1 MRTSPVPDPPP
12 LSDGVV
18 TLRRRRTTDVRA
30 QAEAAHDPET
40 SRWLDDTPPDP
51 DADPAISLRRTADS
65 FAAGRSATLTVAD
78 ATTDEPLGLVNVQF
92 RSDALATL
100 AYSVF
105 PAARGRGIAGRAVAL
120 ARSWGFGGLGL
131 EELRL
136 EIDPANTSSR
146 RVAEKAGW
154 TLLADELTDR
164 GEQVFSSRRAE
175 RS

>member
-18 TLRRRRTTDVRA
+18 SLRRRRTTDVRS

-40 SRWLDDTPPDP
+40 ARWLDDTPPDP
-51 DADPAISLRRTADS
+51 DADPTISLRRTAAN
-65 FAAGRSATLTVAD
+65 FATGRSATLTVAD

-105 PAARGRGIAGRAVAL
+105 PAARGRGIAGRAVELARTWAFGAL
-120 ARSWGFGGLGL
+120 AL

-136 EIDPANTSSR
+136 EIDPANTASR
-146 RVAEKAGW
+146 RVAEKSGW
-154 TLLADELTDR
+154 TLLPDERTDR
-164 GEQVFSSRRAE
+164 GEQVFSARPTE